1 MTTYKKLS
9 HGEQDE
15 FNKPTVTRES
25 EVKKKLSLHIYCPKT
40 ICY

>member
-15 FNKPTVTRES
+15 FNKPTGES
-25 EVKKKLSLHIYCPKT
+25 EVKKKKLSLHIYCPKT